1 MYLSFCTQTADPN
14 HFPHNISQS
23 FIQHFWVT
31 YKKKV
36 IRLLCR
42 QCTRAHFYVIP
53 RNIPYKKLGNSGNFC
68 IKSAY
73 IIYMYVYFIYWRLL
87 FGIESIDSV
96 ATWGGIKKTMKQRNN
111 TFSKNIVDNIF
122 LLSNFWWNNYLTFFN
137 IFCLFNAWW
146 ILRFLFVIKMDHNLI
161 GKLSKTKTYINI
173 IFELKKD

>member
-1 MYLSFCTQTADPN
+1 MTLYTLCIYPSVHKQLIRTIFHTIYLN
-14 HFPHNISQS
+14 HLFNI
-23 FIQHFWVT
+23 FEWHT
-31 YKKKV
+31 KKKV

-96 ATWGGIKKTMKQRNN
+96 ATWGGIKKTMKQSNN
-111 TFSKNIVDNIF
+111 TFSKNIVVNIF
-122 LLSNFWWNNYLTFFN
+122 LLSNFWWNNYLTFFQH
-137 IFCLFNAWW
+137 ILF
-146 ILRFLFVIKMDHNLI
+146 I
-161 GKLSKTKTYINI
+161 
-173 IFELKKD
+173 